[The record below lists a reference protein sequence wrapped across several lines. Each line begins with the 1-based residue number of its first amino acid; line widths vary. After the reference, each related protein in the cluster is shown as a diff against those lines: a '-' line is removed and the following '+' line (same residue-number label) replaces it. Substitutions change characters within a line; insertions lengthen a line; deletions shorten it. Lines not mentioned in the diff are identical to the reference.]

1 VSIETGILY
10 IVATPLGNLADIT
23 YRAVLVLR
31 DVDLIAA
38 EDTRHSLP
46 LLRYYGIETPLI
58 SLHEHNEQARAV
70 ELTAR
75 LRAGESIAMIS
86 DAGTPLISDPGYRL
100 VANARAAGLPVTP
113 IPGPSA
119 VIAAL
124 STAGLPTNR
133 FVFEGFLPPKAG
145 ARQRRLQELTAEM
158 RTLVFYEASHRIA
171 ASLNAMRDVLGRER
185 RAVVARE
192 LTKTFENSH
201 GDTLAALCDWINAEA
216 KRRRG
221 EFVVVV
227 EGASESP
234 HRAPSLD
241 IRRLLSVLLT
251 ELPVKTAARLAA
263 DVTGDKKNV
272 LYRLA
277 LKIASES
284 SQHPA

>member
-1 VSIETGILY
+1 MY

-23 YRAVLVLR
+23 YRAVQVLR

-46 LLRYYGIETPLI
+46 LLRYYGIDTPLI

-263 DVTGDKKNV
+263 DVTGDKKNA

>member
-1 VSIETGILY
+1 MSIETGILY

-23 YRAVLVLR
+23 YRAVQVLR

-46 LLRYYGIETPLI
+46 LLRYYGIDTPLI

-263 DVTGDKKNV
+263 DVTGDKKNA

>member
-23 YRAVLVLR
+23 YRAVQVLR

-46 LLRYYGIETPLI
+46 LLRYYGIDTPLI

-145 ARQRRLQELTAEM
+145 ARQRRLQELTVEM

-263 DVTGDKKNV
+263 DVTGDKKNA